1 MLESLHGVVFALAG
15 AVHHARYIRMLWGLW
30 NTLTSVPVTRAGAPY
45 HHAGDA
51 IVVLLHHC
59 RLVLQQVVVTKGVK
73 ASECEP
79 EVSRLQKILHL
90 LAVRVES
97 RIVQLDVGRK
107 HSVDDLGSFANLCL
121 NLCHISPL
129 RLLMG

>member
-1 MLESLHGVVFALAG
+1 
-15 AVHHARYIRMLWGLW
+15 MLWGLW